1 MPGSP
6 VEISYD
12 PLDRCSPARGVHHM
26 TAMIPILR
34 SPSRHVFDEAV
45 LVLTALEIPFEKES
59 EGGVFALYVSEHDAP
74 RASEELVGFMNEDP
88 LVPEELAAAAKRGRP
103 WPGAVV
109 YVVLICVVYYFADQW
124 SFRLDWFG
132 SGLIHGAS
140 IRDGEWWRAVTALT
154 LHNGLDHIASNAVFG
169 AFFGALLAEAT
180 GNGLGWGIVVLS
192 GFLGNLAHVFIR
204 TGSHRAVGA
213 STAIFGALGALA
225 AHELVR
231 GWTDTRDMARRWAPL
246 VGGVILLGFLGG
258 GGENTDVLAHVTG
271 FIAGAGLGFVAARTR
286 ALRRAG
292 PWSQA
297 AMAVGALLFLVVA
310 WAFAFAA
317 A

>member
-1 MPGSP
+1 MNP
-6 VEISYD
+6 
-12 PLDRCSPARGVHHM
+12 
-26 TAMIPILR
+26 MIPILR
-34 SPSRHVFDEAV
+34 SPSRRVYDEAV

-59 EGGVFALYVSEHDAP
+59 RGGLYAIYVSEHDAP

-88 LVPEELAAAAKRGRP
+88 LVPEGLAAAAARGSP
-103 WPGAVV
+103 WPGAFV
-109 YVVLICVVYYFADQW
+109 YAIVIIVGYYFAERAA
-124 SFRLDWFG
+124 FGFDWFG
-132 SGLIHGAS
+132 RGLIDGDA

-154 LHNGLDHIASNAVFG
+154 LHNGLEHIASNLVFG

-180 GNGLGWGIVVLS
+180 GNGLGWGITVLS

-204 TGSHRAVGA
+204 TGDHRAVGA

-231 GWTDTRDMARRWAPL
+231 GWTDARDIARRWAPL

-271 FIAGAGLGFVAARTR
+271 FIAGAGLGFLAARL
-286 ALRRAG
+286 AVLRRSG
-292 PWSQA
+292 KRSQA
-297 AMAVGALLFLVVA
+297 VMAIAALLFVA
-310 WAFAFAA
+310 AGWLFALSGG
-317 A
+317 